1 MHGMR
6 CSDLALVRELA
17 FEVLKIDSMQ
27 EKKHSCSLQQISPD
41 VFGQISFTR
50 IVQLDASI
58 LRARQLRR
66 SCKLTDAFT
75 HEHNT
80 SSKFYVGLVA
90 IFHIILLTKLVDKLT
105 TFENKGDLFAYML
118 LTCVQQNSYINCC
131 HHVEH
136 CCKVNNKP

>member
-6 CSDLALVRELA
+6 CSDLALVRKLA

-105 TFENKGDLFAYML
+105 TFENKGDLFAHAPDMCATKQLYQL
-118 LTCVQQNSYINCC
+118 LPPCGTLL
-131 HHVEH
+131 
-136 CCKVNNKP
+136 